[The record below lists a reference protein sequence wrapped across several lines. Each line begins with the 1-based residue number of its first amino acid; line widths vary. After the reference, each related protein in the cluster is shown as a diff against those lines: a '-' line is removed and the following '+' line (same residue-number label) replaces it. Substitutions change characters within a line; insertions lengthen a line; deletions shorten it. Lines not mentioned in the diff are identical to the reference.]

1 MRTVAVGIALFALC
15 GIVAC
20 NFLLPERMAVKG
32 PILSAMLGRGIDAP
46 SDDVVESRF
55 RVAPGFEVE
64 LFAEGI
70 GNVRFMGFSPGGD
83 LIASQPRLGQ
93 LVHVFRDQDGD
104 GRSDG
109 RNVLIAD
116 LDRPHGFDFREGLL
130 YIGEGSAIARV
141 GFVENG
147 PDTITVAGEPVRIV
161 EGVPSGANHWTR
173 TLRFGPDDRIY
184 LSVGS
189 SCNVCEE
196 EDPRRA
202 AILRYEVDGSGEE
215 IFASGL
221 RNSVGFD
228 WRPGT
233 NELFATDNGRDLL
246 GNDYPP
252 CELNRIERG
261 GFYGFPVANG
271 NRRPDPDLGPG
282 QEQRIASSIPPA
294 HSFRAHTAPL
304 GMTFVR
310 HPNAAA
316 DFRGAALVAQH
327 GSWNRT
333 ELDGYKVVSLH
344 WDEQDRISE
353 RDFLTGFNIDDD
365 VIGRPV
371 DVVEGPDGAF
381 YVSDDYGGAIYRIT
395 KAGTST
401 IPVSTQRAGG
411 FGRAQPQLRVV
422 VDPLA
427 ELDSTT
433 REELVSSGA
442 GLFATNACGSCHIE
456 AEAEAGVVVKPL
468 IGLATRYTIESLS
481 QFFLTPQPPMPVV
494 ALGEEDRRALAVHL
508 LARYS
513 DQEAGG

>member
-1 MRTVAVGIALFALC
+1 MRKFAIGLVVLIMS
-15 GIVAC
+15 GFVAC
-20 NFLLPERMAVKG
+20 NLFLPERMAIKG
-32 PILSAMLGRGIDAP
+32 PILNSLLGRGVDAP
-46 SDDVVESRF
+46 TDDVVESRF
-55 RVAPGFEVE
+55 QVAPGFEVQ

-70 GNVRFMGFSPGGD
+70 ENARFMGFSPGGD
-83 LIASQPRLGQ
+83 LIVSQPRVGQ
-93 LVHVFRDQDGD
+93 LVHVLRDQDGD

-109 RNVLIAD
+109 QRVLIGD
-116 LDRPHGFDFREGLL
+116 LDRPHGFDFRDGEL
-130 YIGEGSAIARV
+130 YIGEGGAIARV
-141 GFVENG
+141 SFREKG
-147 PDTITVAGEPVRIV
+147 PDSIVVTGEPVRIV
-161 EGVPSGANHWTR
+161 EGIPSGDNHWSR

-246 GNDYPP
+246 GNDFPP
-252 CELNRIERG
+252 CELNLIERG

-271 NRRPDPDLGPG
+271 NRQPDPDFGAG
-282 QEQRIASSIPPA
+282 QEERIASSIPPA
-294 HSFRAHTAPL
+294 HGFMAHTAPL

-310 HPNAAA
+310 HPDAPEA
-316 DFRGAALVAQH
+316 FRGAALVAQH

-333 ELDGYKVVSLH
+333 ELSGYKVVSLH
-344 WDEQDRISE
+344 WDERGQITE
-353 RDFLTGFNIDDD
+353 RDFLTGFNLDDD

-381 YVSDDYGGAIYRIT
+381 YISDDYAGAIFRIT
-395 KAGTST
+395 RAGTSKT
-401 IPVSTQRAGG
+401 PVSTTS
-411 FGRAQPQLRVV
+411 AQTQPSVITN
-422 VDPLA
+422 PLA
-427 ELDSTT
+427 GLDHATRIELG
-433 REELVSSGA
+433 ESGA
-442 GLFATNACGSCHIE
+442 ALFVANVCGSCHIE

-468 IGLATRYTIESLS
+468 AGLASRYTIDSLS
-481 QFFLTPQPPMPVV
+481 QFFLTPQPPMPVF
-494 ALGEEDRRALAVHL
+494 ALEENERRALSVYL
-508 LARYS
+508 LEKYA
-513 DQEAGG
+513 E